1 MYEGGFEAFYENTF
15 YFINKSVEIKKLV
28 ITFLLNHLFKF
39 ISHLNTK
46 TMSKYF
52 KLRNIP
58 FLLFVVFLISSCGND
73 DTTVTNTNAPAS
85 TSTPVSTDAQAATS
99 TANKVPPEGTLNK
112 IWIDASK
119 FNDQNWQNSRM
130 VFSFAIDQG
139 YLTLYGWACKGNGP
153 GGVCNGQ
160 YDHDPNLK
168 LEQGQSTT
176 VPYGPVVFWDN
187 LILEQK
193 NVKDIQKKIVD
204 SNFLYVVF
212 KPQNTNGHINYRVI
226 LTKNHPKTLATGGEE
241 DTMIDANPSPPKNSS
256 N

>member
-1 MYEGGFEAFYENTF
+1 
-15 YFINKSVEIKKLV
+15 
-28 ITFLLNHLFKF
+28 
-39 ISHLNTK
+39 
-46 TMSKYF
+46 MSKYF
-52 KLRNIP
+52 RLSCIP
-58 FLLFVVFLISSCGND
+58 FFLFVFFLLSSCADND
-73 DTTVTNTNAPAS
+73 TPVANTDTPAS
-85 TSTPVSTDAQAATS
+85 TTTPASTDAQAATS
-99 TANKVPPEGTLNK
+99 TANKVPAEGTLNK
-112 IWIDASK
+112 IWTDASK
-119 FNDQNWQNSRM
+119 FNDDQCKNSRM

-139 YLTLYGWACKGNGP
+139 YLTLYGWACKGN
-153 GGVCNGQ
+153 GVCNGQ

-226 LTKNHPKTLATGGEE
+226 LTKNHPKTAAAGGEE
-241 DTMIDANPSPPKNSS
+241 DTMIDANPSPPKNTS